1 MIKKSLMCISAATLV
16 VLASSAVA
24 QANPATPMPAI
35 ESAAVQ
41 LCGAINANPS
51 EGGVINGF
59 DAMFGRGF
67 DDMDGA
73 LVMITAIHHA
83 CPQHQ
88 ELIMNVMNPIA
99 AEELCT
105 EPL

>member
-1 MIKKSLMCISAATLV
+1 MINKSLMCATAASCLV
-16 VLASSAVA
+16 LTRSAVA
-24 QANPATPMPAI
+24 QANPPTPMPVI

-41 LCGAINANPS
+41 LCAINANPS
-51 EGGVINGF
+51 EAGVVDGF

-67 DDMDGA
+67 DDVDGA

-83 CPQHQ
+83 CPQHE
-88 ELIMNVMNPIA
+88 ELIVNVMDPIA

-105 EPL
+105 KPL

>member
-1 MIKKSLMCISAATLV
+1 MINKSLMCATAATILV
-16 VLASSAVA
+16 LTSSAVA
-24 QANPATPMPAI
+24 QANPATPMPVI

-41 LCGAINANPS
+41 LCGAINGNPS
-51 EGGVINGF
+51 EEGVRDGF
-59 DAMFGRGF
+59 GAMFSQGL

-73 LVMITAIHHA
+73 LVMITAIHHS

-88 ELIMNVMNPIA
+88 ELIMNVMNPVA

-105 EPL
+105 KPL